1 LEITIRLKIY
11 IIIQNPREKEKKR
24 LLLSYVRCCID
35 FTMKF
40 GSGLYRIN
48 YIISLLTIALSL
60 ILSPH
65 ITPLAFAQ
73 PSISQPSLTAEL
85 VLDAITSPTS
95 IAFLGANNILFLEKE
110 GNVRLISNGQL
121 QPQPVLQ
128 LEGVESNNERGLLG
142 IEVMKVGNN
151 NSNNNGT
158 TGNTTTGS
166 KVFLYVTESG
176 AQVEGIPTEGD
187 VRNRVYRYTWDG
199 TSLTN
204 PQLLL
209 DLPSGPGTNH
219 QGGKLK
225 IGPDNQLYVVVG
237 EMQREG
243 QLQNFQSG
251 PAPDDT
257 GVILRVNPA
266 DGSPSSGNPLSS
278 EPTESLSKYY
288 AYGIRNSIGI
298 DFDPVTGKLWDAEN
312 GEDVFDEIN
321 LVEPG
326 FNSGW
331 KQVMGPIDAN
341 SGVTESNLVNMP
353 GSQYADPVFS
363 WAESRGVTDIEFF
376 NSTAL
381 GPGYENGIFV
391 GDITTGT
398 LFYFEPNA
406 DRSGINLESDPL
418 LSDLVA
424 DSDDE
429 ISAVTFG
436 TGFAGIT
443 DIETSPDGNLYIL
456 TYDREAEGPGSIYRI
471 LPSGEGDGT
480 GTSPPVSAPPATV
493 APPTVVDED
502 NEVDTEEQ
510 DAGAGADGD
519 GDGDGE
525 GEQNENDNEE

>member
-1 LEITIRLKIY
+1 
-11 IIIQNPREKEKKR
+11 
-24 LLLSYVRCCID
+24 
-35 FTMKF
+35 MM
-40 GSGLYRIN
+40 
-48 YIISLLTIALSL
+48 SLPTLAPSV
-60 ILSPH
+60 ILSVILFLH
-65 ITPLAFAQ
+65 ISSPAFGQ
-73 PSISQPSLTAEL
+73 PSISEPSLTAEL
-85 VLDAITSPTS
+85 VLDGLLSPTS
-95 IAFLGANNILFLEKE
+95 IAFLNENNILLLEKE
-110 GNVRLISNGQL
+110 GRVRLISNGQL

-128 LEGVESNNERGLLG
+128 LVGVESNNERGLLG
-142 IEVMKVGNN
+142 IEVMDN
-151 NSNNNGT
+151 
-158 TGNTTTGS
+158 

-187 VRNRVYRYTWDG
+187 VRNRVYSYTWDG

-278 EPTESLSKYY
+278 EPADPLSKYY
-288 AYGIRNSIGI
+288 AYGIRNSFGI

-331 KQVMGPIDAN
+331 KQVMGPLTAN
-341 SGVTESNLVNMP
+341 AGVSEANLVNMP
-353 GSQYADPVFS
+353 GSQYADPAFS

-376 NSTAL
+376 NSTAF
-381 GPGYENGIFV
+381 GPNFENSIFV

-398 LFYFEPNA
+398 LFYFEPNS
-406 DRSGINLESDPL
+406 DRTGINLESDPL
-418 LSDLVA
+418 LNDLIA
-424 DSDDE
+424 DSDE
-429 ISAVTFG
+429 ETSAVTFG

-456 TYDREAEGPGSIYRI
+456 AFDRETEGQGSLYRI
-471 LPSGEGDGT
+471 LPTGEGATST
-480 GTSPPVSAPPATV
+480 GVPSPTPPDTV
-493 APPTVVDED
+493 APPVADEG
-502 NEVDTEEQ
+502 EPETEE
-510 DAGAGADGD
+510 GAEDEADGNSD
-519 GDGDGE
+519 D
-525 GEQNENDNEE
+525 NND

>member
-1 LEITIRLKIY
+1 MMFLPTLA
-11 IIIQNPREKEKKR
+11 P
-24 LLLSYVRCCID
+24 SV
-35 FTMKF
+35 
-40 GSGLYRIN
+40 
-48 YIISLLTIALSL
+48 
-60 ILSPH
+60 ILSVILFLH
-65 ITPLAFAQ
+65 ISSPAFGQ
-73 PSISQPSLTAEL
+73 PSISESSLTAEL
-85 VLDAITSPTS
+85 VLGGLLSPTS
-95 IAFLGANNILFLEKE
+95 IAFLNENNILLLEKE
-110 GNVRLISNGQL
+110 GRVRLISNGQL

-128 LEGVESNNERGLLG
+128 LQGVESNNERGLLG
-142 IEVMKVGNN
+142 IEVMDN
-151 NSNNNGT
+151 
-158 TGNTTTGS
+158 

-176 AQVEGIPTEGD
+176 AQVEGISTEGD
-187 VRNRVYRYTWDG
+187 VRNRVYSYTWDG

-278 EPTESLSKYY
+278 EPANPLSKYY
-288 AYGIRNSIGI
+288 AYGIRNSFGI

-312 GEDVFDEIN
+312 GEDVFDEVN
-321 LVEPG
+321 VVEPG

-331 KQVMGPIDAN
+331 KQVMGPIAAN
-341 SGVTESNLVNMP
+341 TGVSESNLVNMP

-363 WAESRGVTDIEFF
+363 WAESIGVTDIEFF
-376 NSTAL
+376 NSTAF
-381 GPGYENGIFV
+381 GPIYQNGIFV

-406 DRSGINLESDPL
+406 DRTGMNLESDPV
-418 LSDLVA
+418 LSDLIA

-429 ISAVTFG
+429 TSAVTFG
-436 TGFAGIT
+436 TGFTGIS

-456 TYDREAEGPGSIYRI
+456 AFDREAEGQGSLYRI
-471 LPSGEGDGT
+471 LPTSEAATSSGT
-480 GTSPPVSAPPATV
+480 IPSAPPTTTI
-493 APPTVVDED
+493 PPVTDGEDEGGA
-502 NEVDTEEQ
+502 EEQ
-510 DAGAGADGD
+510 DLSEQDDADENES
-519 GDGDGE
+519 DGE
-525 GEQNENDNEE
+525 DQNENEDE